1 MSAVKTDEVFA
12 EAKTVATVR
21 ISGEN
26 MPLNLRKKHLRIQSR
41 LRMLQR
47 LKRW

>member
-26 MPLNLRKKHLRIQSR
+26 MPKT
-41 LRMLQR
+41 
-47 LKRW
+47 